1 MLKLYYRLV
10 YWKRRAGRTTGRTPG
25 RRGPARR
32 RYAAG
37 SLRVRIHRLRPLWVF
52 AAIVAVVLVASAV
65 VGEWTRPEYGTGMP

>member
-10 YWKRRAGRTTGRTPG
+10 YWKRRAGRAAG
-25 RRGPARR
+25 RRRPPARQ

-37 SLRVRIHRLRPLWVF
+37 GLRVRIHRLRPLWVF

-65 VGEWTRPEYGTGMP
+65 VGEWTRPEYGTGLP